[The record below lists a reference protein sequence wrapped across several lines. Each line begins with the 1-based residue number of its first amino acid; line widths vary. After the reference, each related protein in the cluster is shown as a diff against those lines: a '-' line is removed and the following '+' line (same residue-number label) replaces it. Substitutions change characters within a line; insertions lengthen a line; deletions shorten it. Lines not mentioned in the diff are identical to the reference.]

1 LGELPRERVRGRFTL
16 SVAYG
21 ATSPEGRGY
30 LCVDFLRVADIGGS
44 SHFAF
49 GKMLFTRKA
58 SLEADR
64 PTGFCVA
71 AIFLPPHHAIYNY
84 RIYNYKE
91 RKFMSKKQSALG
103 KDFFSIFNDNII
115 GVKEGAATTLRIS
128 NIEPRSDQPRKQFD
142 REALEALAESV
153 ATFGVLQPILVRQ
166 NPVLEGSY
174 EIVAGERRWRAAKM
188 AGLTEVP
195 VIVLDGDDLKT
206 AQIALIENVQRE
218 NLNVVE
224 EALAYRE
231 LIDRFDMTQ
240 DEVARQVGK
249 ARTTVTNLLRLLEL
263 PEEALT
269 LLKNG
274 DITAGHARALL
285 GLVNKDSVATLAAR
299 VAERQLSVRDTEL
312 LVRRENMPP
321 VEEIEDITG
330 HAQTRAWMKDLERRT
345 REALGRKVK
354 ITQNE
359 KKKSIELFYEDDAD
373 MEALLV
379 ALCGEGFFEDEE

>member
-1 LGELPRERVRGRFTL
+1 
-16 SVAYG
+16 
-21 ATSPEGRGY
+21 
-30 LCVDFLRVADIGGS
+30 
-44 SHFAF
+44 
-49 GKMLFTRKA
+49 
-58 SLEADR
+58 
-64 PTGFCVA
+64 
-71 AIFLPPHHAIYNY
+71 
-84 RIYNYKE
+84 
-91 RKFMSKKQSALG
+91 MSKKQSALG

-285 GLVNKDSVATLAAR
+285 GLVNKESVATLAAR

-373 MEALLV
+373 MEALLSK
-379 ALCGEGFFEDEE
+379 LCGEQIFAEEQ